1 VAIGLRS
8 RLNAQTNASSTS
20 GEDHPMRVLVA
31 DDGAFES
38 PILHRLTVSQ
48 SRDDYT
54 VDRVSAFGDACEAI
68 EGRMHDV
75 YVVTNVVGARTGFD
89 LLSWVKAHGMRL
101 PIVFA
106 SGADNHAA
114 GLTAVSAGAS
124 CYVVADSIES
134 GLLEHS
140 LRFAVDQTR
149 ALDRLDRAGI
159 VVDTDTSMK
168 SRLLFRIAERLREP
182 SSELL
187 ETTSRSLEA
196 ALPAPAL
203 ESFRLIEDNA
213 HTLLGLANDLSDL
226 SQLEAGDLQL
236 NREPFSLRG
245 LISDVQKTISR
256 PGDSRSPETT
266 VQIAPDVPDAV
277 IGDPGRLRF
286 VIGSF
291 LETITARNDTDRILL
306 KIRIDG
312 RNSGAIQLRFE
323 IETLGRTVQVDGFT
337 RRSSP
342 GVKSDGNG
350 GGPPIAGAL
359 GMPIV
364 LEVVSRMGG
373 AVEVDGNRDMASAV
387 QFTLRLQVN
396 DVGHEARPNLDEHE
410 SSYGTVLVIADAA
423 SARRS
428 LMSSLGDA
436 GIRFEVARSV
446 EDWSETQGRNADAA
460 VVPDLVLIESSRDC
474 FAVCDEF
481 NHASPTPIPVVIVTA
496 SGRRGDA
503 ARCRDRGVRGY
514 LSRPMDTADLTDVV
528 MSSMALTSAGD
539 STTLVTKHWLRDGRP
554 SLHVLVADDSATS
567 RFLLTRMLEQ
577 RGHSTATATTGDEAI
592 ESTENTSFD
601 VIVMDV
607 MMPVMDG
614 LEATR
619 RIREMY
625 IDSDNRPLIVGV
637 SAFTDAVNLGEAEKA
652 GMDGFLAKPIRPE
665 ALFAAVEQQRSA
677 ALL

>member
-1 VAIGLRS
+1 
-8 RLNAQTNASSTS
+8 
-20 GEDHPMRVLVA
+20 MRVLVA
-31 DDGAFES
+31 DDGAFKS
-38 PILHRLTVSQ
+38 PILHRLTASQ
-48 SRDDYT
+48 SRGGYR
-54 VDRVSAFGDACEAI
+54 VDRVSAFSDACEAV

-89 LLSWVKAHGMRL
+89 LLSWVKARGMRL

-106 SGADNHAA
+106 SGSDNHAA
-114 GLTAVSAGAS
+114 GVTAVSAGAS
-124 CYVVADSIES
+124 CYVVAESVES

-159 VVDTDTSMK
+159 VVDTDTSTK
-168 SRLLFRIAERLREP
+168 SRLLLRIAERLREP

-203 ESFRLIEDNA
+203 ESFRLIEDKA

-226 SQLEAGDLQL
+226 SQLEAGDLQF

-245 LISDVQKTISR
+245 LISDLQKTINR
-256 PGDSRSPETT
+256 PGDSHVPETT

-291 LETITARNDTDRILL
+291 LKTITVRSHADRILL
-306 KIRIDG
+306 KVRLDG
-312 RNSGAIQLRFE
+312 GKCGAITLRFE
-323 IETLGRTVQVDGFT
+323 IEALGRTVQVDGFT
-337 RRSSP
+337 RRSSS
-342 GVKSDGNG
+342 GFESDGNA
-350 GGPPIAGAL
+350 GGPPIGGVL
-359 GMPIV
+359 GMPVV

-373 AVEVDGNRDMASAV
+373 AVAVDGNRDMASAV

-396 DVGHEARPNLDEHE
+396 EVGHEVRPNLDEHE
-410 SSYGTVLVIADAA
+410 STYGTVLVIADAV

-436 GIRFEVARSV
+436 GMQFEVARSV
-446 EDWSETQGRNADAA
+446 EAWSETQGGDGDATLGPA
-460 VVPDLVLIESSRDC
+460 LVLIESSRDSL
-474 FAVCDEF
+474 AVCDEF
-481 NHASPTPIPVVIVTA
+481 NLASPTPIPVVIVTA

-539 STTLVTKHWLRDGRP
+539 LTTLVTKHWLREGRP
-554 SLHVLVADDSATS
+554 SLHVLVADDSATN

-577 RGHSTATATTGDEAI
+577 RGHSTATAITGDEAI
-592 ESTENTSFD
+592 ESTKNASFD

-625 IDSDNRPLIVGV
+625 ADTDNRPLIIGI
-637 SAFTDAVNLGEAEKA
+637 SAFADAVNLGEAEEA

-665 ALFAAVEQQRSA
+665 ALFAAIEQKRPA